1 MKLTNL
7 ALCIALGATAVAAPA
22 FAQDITLKASH
33 NANADEPYGVGMR
46 KMAEILEEK
55 TDGAATIEVFDNAT
69 LGDEMESIQG
79 TQIGTV
85 DIAVTANSTLSNFV
99 PDLSVFSLPF
109 LFDDA
114 EQMDRALSDPE
125 VLDAIGGALDA
136 QGFHLLAVFSAGTR
150 HIMTKEPIESLAD
163 LEGLKIRTM
172 QNPAHVDTFNAFGAN
187 ATPIAYTELYGAL
200 ETGVVDGAEAANTN
214 FFSQKFYEVAPDWAV
229 VGWLELVAPVIMG
242 KAAERLA
249 GTSNFAKPGFAAE
262 TQVMAMDLAGVCIS
276 AGSACSSGKVKRSL
290 VLLAMGASDALA
302 ESAIRTSFG
311 WNSTPEDFTG
321 VADAWLDA
329 ARRTV
334 LKETA

>member
-7 ALCIALGATAVAAPA
+7 ALCLAMGATAVAAPA

-55 TDGAATIEVFDNAT
+55 TDGEATIEVYDNAT

-109 LFDDA
+109 LFEDA

-125 VLDAIGGALDA
+125 VIDAIQSALDA
-136 QGFHLLAVFSAGTR
+136 QGFHLLSIFSAGTR
-150 HIMTKEPIESLAD
+150 HIMTKTPIETMEDMA
-163 LEGLKIRTM
+163 GLKIRTM
-172 QNPAHVDTFNAFGAN
+172 QNPAHVDTFAAFGAN
-187 ATPIAYTELYGAL
+187 PTPLAYTELYGAL

-214 FFSQKFYEVAPDWAV
+214 FYSQKFYEVAPDWAV
-229 VGWLELVAPVIMG
+229 IGWLELVAPVIMG
-242 KAAERLA
+242 KAAYEALPEDVQAAVDEA
-249 GTSNFAKPGFAAE
+249 GMEAGKIQRKAYLDSDNARFEDLEEVGVTMTRPDDAPFREAAE
-262 TQVMAMDLAGVCIS
+262 AVQQKYLETDAQKQIFE
-276 AGSACSSGKVKRSL
+276 
-290 VLLAMGASDALA
+290 LLKSV
-302 ESAIRTSFG
+302 E
-311 WNSTPEDFTG
+311 
-321 VADAWLDA
+321 
-329 ARRTV
+329 
-334 LKETA
+334 

>member
-109 LFDDA
+109 LFEDA

-172 QNPAHVDTFNAFGAN
+172 QNPAQVDTFNAVGAN

-214 FFSQKFYEVAPDWAV
+214 FYSQKFYEVAPDWAV

-242 KAAERLA
+242 KAAYEALPEDVKTALDEAGLEAGKAER
-249 GTSNFAKPGFAAE
+249 AAY
-262 TQVMAMDLAGVCIS
+262 L
-276 AGSACSSGKVKRSL
+276 
-290 VLLAMGASDALA
+290 ASDNARFADL
-302 ESAIRTSFG
+302 E
-311 WNSTPEDFTG
+311 EVG
-321 VADAWLDA
+321 VKITRPDTTAFREAAAPVQEKYLETDAP
-329 ARRTV
+329 
-334 LKETA
+334 KEIFELVKSVE

>member
-109 LFDDA
+109 LFEDA

-242 KAAERLA
+242 KAAYEALPGDVKTALDEAGLEAGKAER
-249 GTSNFAKPGFAAE
+249 AAY
-262 TQVMAMDLAGVCIS
+262 L
-276 AGSACSSGKVKRSL
+276 
-290 VLLAMGASDALA
+290 ASDNARFADL
-302 ESAIRTSFG
+302 E
-311 WNSTPEDFTG
+311 EVG
-321 VADAWLDA
+321 VKITRPDTTAFREAAAPVQEKYLETDAQ
-329 ARRTV
+329 
-334 LKETA
+334 KEIFELVKSVE